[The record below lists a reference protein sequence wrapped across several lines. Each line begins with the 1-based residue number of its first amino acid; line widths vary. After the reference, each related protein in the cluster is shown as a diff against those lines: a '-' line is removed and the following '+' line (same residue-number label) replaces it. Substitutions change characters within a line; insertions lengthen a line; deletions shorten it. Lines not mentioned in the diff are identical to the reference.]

1 MGVGEQRMRVIG
13 GIWRGQ
19 RLGAPAGR
27 DTRPTAD
34 RVREAVFSSL
44 FSLTGGFEGRRV
56 LDLYAG
62 SGALGIEALS
72 RGASH
77 VVFVERDRRAAGVI
91 AANLKSLR
99 SGPDTWQVVTADVS
113 RLVTVAGV
121 EPVSLLFA
129 DPPYT
134 IDAAQVWQV
143 LEGLAVGGVL
153 EAGGVVVYEHRVDGG
168 GAAPACFRVHAVKRY
183 GDTGV
188 TYATYEG

>member
-13 GIWRGQ
+13 GSLRGQ
-19 RLGAPAGR
+19 RFAAPGGR
-27 DTRPTAD
+27 DTRPTSD

-44 FSLTGGFEGRRV
+44 FSLTGGLEGRHV

-72 RGASH
+72 RGAAHS
-77 VVFVERDRRAAGVI
+77 VFVERDRRAAGVI
-91 AANLKSLR
+91 VANLEALR
-99 SGPDTWQVVTADVS
+99 IPPARWRVLTRDAS
-113 RLVTVAGV
+113 RLVTAAGLH
-121 EPVSLLFA
+121 PVSLLFA

-134 IDAAQVWQV
+134 IDAADVWQV
-143 LEGLAVGGVL
+143 LEGLAGSGLL
-153 EAGGVVVYEHRVDGG
+153 ETGGVVVYEHRVDGAG
-168 GAAPACFRVHAVKRY
+168 VAPACFCVRAVKRY

>member
-1 MGVGEQRMRVIG
+1 MRVIG
-13 GIWRGQ
+13 GSFRGQ
-19 RLGAPAGR
+19 RLVAPGGR
-27 DTRPTAD
+27 DTRPTSD

-44 FSLTGGFEGRRV
+44 FSLAGGFEGRHV

-72 RGASH
+72 RGAAH

-91 AANLKSLR
+91 VANLESLR
-99 SGPDTWQVVTADVS
+99 IAPAGWRVLTRDAS
-113 RLVTVAGV
+113 RLVTAAGLH
-121 EPVSLLFA
+121 PVSLLFA

-134 IDAAQVWQV
+134 IDAADVWQV
-143 LEGLAVGGVL
+143 LEGLALGGML
-153 EAGGVVVYEHRVDGG
+153 EAGGIVVYEHRVDGG
-168 GAAPACFRVHAVKRY
+168 GVAPACFRVQVVKRY